1 MTGVSLMIWNGS
13 QTGLPVE
20 KKCFQIH
27 GNARNWYI
35 FGKISSYFPTGKISN
50 ETVALE
56 FSSYWLAYEIGFANT
71 WPDFT
76 EGRTM
81 HNAEDENL
89 LRKTVILVE
98 ITVIFV
104 DIWVD
109 VVKITVWWRFGIN
122 WRSFW
127 WKNFKS
133 FNHSGW
139 QSYYNRIHN
148 LYLPSQSQKLF

>member
-1 MTGVSLMIWNGS
+1 MVLRQGFPMRKNAFKSTETPEIGTSSEKYRAIFPPARL
-13 QTGLPVE
+13 VE
-20 KKCFQIH
+20 
-27 GNARNWYI
+27 NV
-35 FGKISSYFPTGKISN
+35 ISPKISN

-71 WPDFT
+71 WLDFT

-148 LYLPSQSQKLF
+148 LHLPSQSQKLF